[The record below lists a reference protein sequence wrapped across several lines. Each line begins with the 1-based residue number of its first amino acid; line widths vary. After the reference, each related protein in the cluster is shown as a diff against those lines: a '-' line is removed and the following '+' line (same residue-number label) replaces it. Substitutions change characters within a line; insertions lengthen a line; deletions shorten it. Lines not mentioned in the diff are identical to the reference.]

1 MEMRLISRTVCF
13 ILFLLLT
20 VLLNVKGRS
29 LAHSSVEL
37 LVSDG
42 INNVQENQSSILLL
56 KGMDSSSEEKCE
68 QLYGFLPC
76 SSNIFGHLFLIAVY
90 EYMLF
95 HGEGYLAS
103 GGEKI
108 FRILGPGVFGASAFQ
123 VLGALPE
130 SLILLASGLLNTT
143 EVAQESVST
152 GVGLLAGTSILLLT
166 LLWGTCVIAGSIQ
179 SSKPTISNTSSSRL
193 LSWLTEFGVTT
204 DLETS
209 YTARIM
215 GLSVIP
221 FLILQVP
228 KIFNSNSGEHLTIL
242 TSLVVSVVSLLI
254 YFFYQIFEP
263 WIQKRR
269 LEYVKYDEAL
279 LRILQLV
286 QERALGRILTGE
298 GAPNINAIQRLFEEI
313 DKDGDDYISPSEVR
327 QLLLDIKST
336 GMNINKD
343 SASEEL
349 IKVLDLNDDKK
360 ITKEEFVYT
369 FTKWLEETKYA
380 MDRRYFTINS
390 LKRFYQVFHPFV
402 ESTREHEMKRNLITE
417 IVSHL
422 QSVALGNLIKEDGT
436 PDLLAIRRLF
446 EEIDRDEDNCISK
459 DELKELMK
467 KIEIGK
473 ISWDVDEA
481 AEKIMEALDTSGDQM
496 IDEKEFTEG
505 IVRWPINT
513 SENVTPVSTRSQ
525 DDNNR
530 GTWEEVDK
538 LLKDEKTNAVDK
550 SSWAWFKAIMS
561 MVLGA
566 AILSVLAEPLTQ
578 SVQNFSEDAGIPSF
592 FVSFVLVP
600 LATNARAATTAIT
613 TACRKKSIT
622 TSLTFS
628 EIYGGVFMNNV
639 LGCSVL
645 LFLIYVRG
653 LTWEFSAEVLVVLIT
668 CAIMCLAVS
677 FRSDFPL
684 WTSFMAFLLYPFSLL
699 LVYVFNDVLDY
710 V

>member
-1 MEMRLISRTVCF
+1 M
-13 ILFLLLT
+13 
-20 VLLNVKGRS
+20 
-29 LAHSSVEL
+29 A
-37 LVSDG
+37 
-42 INNVQENQSSILLL
+42 
-56 KGMDSSSEEKCE
+56 
-68 QLYGFLPC
+68 
-76 SSNIFGHLFLIAVY
+76 
-90 EYMLF
+90 
-95 HGEGYLAS
+95 
-103 GGEKI
+103 
-108 FRILGPGVFGASAFQ
+108 
-123 VLGALPE
+123 
-130 SLILLASGLLNTT
+130 ASGLLNTR
-143 EVAQESVST
+143 EVAQEYVST

-166 LLWGTCVIAGSIQ
+166 MLWGTCVIVGSVQ

-193 LSWLTEFGVTT
+193 LSWFTEFRVTT
-204 DLETS
+204 DLQTS

-221 FLILQVP
+221 FLILQIP
-228 KIFNSNSGEHLTIL
+228 KVFNSNSGEYLTVLI
-242 TSLVVSVVSLLI
+242 SLVVSVASLLI

-269 LEYVKYDEAL
+269 LEYVKCNEGL

-286 QERALGRILTGE
+286 QERALGIILTGD

-313 DKDGDDYISPSEVR
+313 DEDGDDCISPSEVR
-327 QLLLDIKST
+327 KLLLDIKST

-360 ITKEEFVYT
+360 ITKEEFVHT

-380 MDRRYFTINS
+380 MEKRYFTINS
-390 LKRFYQVFHPFV
+390 LKRIDQVFHPFV
-402 ESTREHEMKRNLITE
+402 ESKRKEREMKRNLMSE

-446 EEIDRDEDNCISK
+446 EDIDRDEDNCISK

-481 AEKIMEALDTSGDQM
+481 AEKIIEALDTSGDQM
-496 IDEKEFTEG
+496 IDEKEFAEG
-505 IVRWPINT
+505 IVRWSINPP
-513 SENVTPVSTRSQ
+513 ENVTPVSTRSQ

-530 GTWEEVDK
+530 RTPWEEVDK

-561 MVLGA
+561 MVLGV

-592 FVSFVLVP
+592 FVSFVLAP
-600 LATNARAATTAIT
+600 LATNARAATSAIT

-645 LFLIYVRG
+645 LFLVYARG

-668 CAIMCLAVS
+668 CAIMSLAVS

-684 WTSFMAFLLYPFSLL
+684 WTSFMAFLLYPFSLF
-699 LVYVFNDVLDY
+699 LVYVFNDVLDH

>member
-1 MEMRLISRTVCF
+1 M
-13 ILFLLLT
+13 
-20 VLLNVKGRS
+20 
-29 LAHSSVEL
+29 A
-37 LVSDG
+37 
-42 INNVQENQSSILLL
+42 
-56 KGMDSSSEEKCE
+56 
-68 QLYGFLPC
+68 
-76 SSNIFGHLFLIAVY
+76 
-90 EYMLF
+90 
-95 HGEGYLAS
+95 
-103 GGEKI
+103 
-108 FRILGPGVFGASAFQ
+108 
-123 VLGALPE
+123 
-130 SLILLASGLLNTT
+130 ASGLLNTR
-143 EVAQESVST
+143 EVAQEYVST

-166 LLWGTCVIAGSIQ
+166 MLWGTCVIVGSVQ

-193 LSWLTEFGVTT
+193 LSWFTEFGVTT

-215 GLSVIP
+215 GLSVLP
-221 FLILQVP
+221 FLILQIP
-228 KIFNSNSGEHLTIL
+228 KIFNSNSGEYLTIL
-242 TSLVVSVVSLLI
+242 ISLVVSVASLLI

-269 LEYVKYDEAL
+269 LEYVKCNEGL

-286 QERALGRILTGE
+286 QERALGIILTGD

-313 DKDGDDYISPSEVR
+313 DEDGDDCISPSEVR
-327 QLLLDIKST
+327 KLLIDIKST

-360 ITKEEFVYT
+360 ITKEEFVHT

-380 MDRRYFTINS
+380 MEKRYFTINS
-390 LKRFYQVFHPFV
+390 LKRIDQVFHPFV
-402 ESTREHEMKRNLITE
+402 ESKRKEREMKRNLMSE

-446 EEIDRDEDNCISK
+446 EDIDRDEDNCISK

-481 AEKIMEALDTSGDQM
+481 AEKIIEALDTSGDQM
-496 IDEKEFTEG
+496 IDEKEFAEG
-505 IVRWPINT
+505 IVRWSINPP
-513 SENVTPVSTRSQ
+513 ENVTPVSTRSQ

-530 GTWEEVDK
+530 RTPWEEVDK

-592 FVSFVLVP
+592 FVSFVLAP
-600 LATNARAATTAIT
+600 LATNARAATSAIT

-645 LFLIYVRG
+645 LFLVYARG

-668 CAIMCLAVS
+668 CAIMSLAVS

-684 WTSFMAFLLYPFSLL
+684 WTSFMAFLLYPFSLF
-699 LVYVFNDVLDY
+699 LVYVFNDVLDH